1 MQYDHFVG
9 QVQHRARLAS
19 GGEAVHAIRTTL
31 ETLAERLTAEEAH
44 DLASQLPTEI
54 GVYLRRPPGTPGE
67 RLSLDDF
74 FHHVSEREGKA
85 LPVSVFHAR
94 VVIEVV
100 REAVSPG
107 EIADVLAQLPAEYR
121 PLFEAGSQG
130 PLMHKD

>member
-19 GGEAVHAIRTTL
+19 SGEAVHAIRTTL
-31 ETLAERLTAEEAH
+31 ETLAERLTAEEAR
-44 DLASQLPTEI
+44 DMASQLPMEI
-54 GVYLRRPPGTPGE
+54 GVYLRRPPGAPAQ
-67 RLSLDDF
+67 RLSLNDF
-74 FHHVSEREGKA
+74 FHHVSNREGKD

-107 EIADVLAQLPAEYR
+107 EIADVLAQLPAEYKA
-121 PLFEAGSQG
+121 LFEAGSHG
-130 PLMHKD
+130 PLIHKD